1 MRLILYK
8 YVTFPIHKH
17 NTIFLLHSVQINP
30 PIKIPNERFY
40 PLVILILKLYIC
52 FIHYQF
58 SLFYMEDYIIKSPLT
73 KGIKEISLGSQEKS
87 RFIY

>member
-17 NTIFLLHSVQINP
+17 NTIFLFHSVQMNP
-30 PIKIPNERFY
+30 PIENPNEKFY

-52 FIHYQF
+52 FIHYEL
-58 SLFYMEDYIIKSPLT
+58 SLYYTEDIIKSPLT
-73 KGIKEISLGSQEKS
+73 KGIKEISLGLQEKS